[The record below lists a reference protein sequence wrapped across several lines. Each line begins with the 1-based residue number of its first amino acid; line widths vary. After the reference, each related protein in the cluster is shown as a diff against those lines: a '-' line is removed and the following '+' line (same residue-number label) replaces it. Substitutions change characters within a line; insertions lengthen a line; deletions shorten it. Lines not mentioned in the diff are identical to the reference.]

1 MVSARSLSS
10 FLAAALFS
18 VAGVLNA
25 QTSEPLFSP
34 LVAETFHKTARETVS
49 DSQEQLAVARVF
61 LSAAAKLNTR
71 ADYLYSDVLAFG
83 AATADPDE
91 VEPMI
96 RTFTRYA
103 GRNSDFAILR
113 KTVRYFLSTADS
125 RKARE
130 DLLMRLFM
138 IARESNPMLAS
149 EIIAEYAGLMEETAR
164 IDDALK
170 NYEQAWYY
178 NKYNQR
184 AFLRLDELLR
194 KQDRGLNPVAYAA
207 NMRLDMD
214 LHPLDL
220 DRALAFAGYCDRLGV
235 YDVAAGAYEYAADLF
250 GYLNAGSPLPAS
262 IYLPWMLACYNT
274 PNMQSRCLD
283 IAARVRRTG
292 RFDLRMEAIAG
303 AAESAV
309 GNNEVAQRTLDNA
322 ARKAAQMLDADA
334 VAGDVTAL
342 HLAWFYAFAD
352 PSPEQAL
359 AWANRALA
367 AEPDRPDAKALFA
380 YALAMTDQYDLA
392 ATYSQQAGDAG
403 QIALLSRA
411 VVELSQNKTDAAVA
425 SLKQSIAI
433 DPASLAAQKARA
445 MLDDNGSEYIP
456 PVSPHL
462 VREQLK
468 KEVGERIVPAF
479 RPARDIF
486 SAKLNFRGSEFSYGS
501 DMSATLVITN
511 ESQRPL
517 VISDESLLTGRIRVD
532 ADVKGDISQRIE
544 RLIDRQV
551 VPGTPIAPG
560 DYTSV
565 PLDLMT
571 GALRKLLLSFP
582 QASLEIEFTVY
593 LDPVIDPA
601 GRLVNALTEVPPVRT
616 LIKRQGVNL
625 TRDYLMQRL
634 DALARGQE
642 GQKIRA
648 AELFAGLLIEND
660 HMVSAGPVY
669 KYIRVERPILVDAVK
684 RCLADDNWK
693 VRIETMEAL
702 TLAAGLDYELTRVM
716 SSNLNDQRWPVRMMA
731 MYLLTKLQNDQFAQ
745 VLDWAAQHDAEGL
758 VRQLAIELAAARNAK

>member
-1 MVSARSLSS
+1 
-10 FLAAALFS
+10 
-18 VAGVLNA
+18 
-25 QTSEPLFSP
+25 
-34 LVAETFHKTARETVS
+34 
-49 DSQEQLAVARVF
+49 
-61 LSAAAKLNTR
+61 
-71 ADYLYSDVLAFG
+71 
-83 AATADPDE
+83 
-91 VEPMI
+91 
-96 RTFTRYA
+96 
-103 GRNSDFAILR
+103 
-113 KTVRYFLSTADS
+113 
-125 RKARE
+125 
-130 DLLMRLFM
+130 
-138 IARESNPMLAS
+138 
-149 EIIAEYAGLMEETAR
+149 
-164 IDDALK
+164 
-170 NYEQAWYY
+170 
-178 NKYNQR
+178 
-184 AFLRLDELLR
+184 
-194 KQDRGLNPVAYAA
+194 
-207 NMRLDMD
+207 MRLDMD